1 MQDLAPSRSAS
12 GAARHTALHAGLL
25 AVAGIQLVTGLA
37 LALTPHA
44 FYDAIADFGPR
55 NEHDL
60 RDMAAFYLASA
71 VVLAVAA
78 GRPSWRAP
86 ALAMVG
92 LQFGLHAL
100 NHLLDV
106 GDADPSWIGPF
117 DLLSLVAG
125 TLLIVALYRTA
136 DRDDVQAGRRR

>member
-1 MQDLAPSRSAS
+1 MQHLASSPTARARG
-12 GAARHTALHAGLL
+12 GALRAGVL

-37 LALTPHA
+37 LALAPRA

-71 VVLAVAA
+71 IVLAVAA

-86 ALAMVG
+86 ALALVG
-92 LQFGLHAL
+92 LQFALHAL
-100 NHLLDV
+100 NHLVDV
-106 GDADPSWIGPF
+106 GDGDPGWVGPL
-117 DLLSLVAG
+117 DLVSLALGAVVLG
-125 TLLIVALYRTA
+125 GLYRESA
-136 DRDDVQAGRRR
+136 RAEAGR

>member
-1 MQDLAPSRSAS
+1 MQHLAPTSSSRVSVL
-12 GAARHTALHAGLL
+12 RVGLL
-25 AVAGIQLVTGLA
+25 AVAGVQLVTGLVLA
-37 LALTPHA
+37 LAPGA

-78 GRPSWRAP
+78 RRPSWRAP
-86 ALAMVG
+86 ALALVG
-92 LQFGLHAL
+92 LQFALHAL

-106 GDADPSWIGPF
+106 GAADPGWVGPL
-117 DLLSLVAG
+117 DLA
-125 TLLIVALYRTA
+125 TLALGALLLGGLYRA
-136 DRDDVQAGRRR
+136 AARDDDARGVR

>member
-1 MQDLAPSRSAS
+1 MQHIVPSP
-12 GAARHTALHAGLL
+12 AARALALRAGLL
-25 AVAGIQLVTGLA
+25 AIASVQLITGLV
-37 LALTPHA
+37 LAFAPGV
-44 FYDAIADFGPR
+44 FYRAIADFGPR

-71 VVLAVAA
+71 IVLAIAA

-86 ALAMVG
+86 ALALVG

-106 GDADPSWIGPF
+106 GNADPGWIGPF
-117 DLLSLVAG
+117 DLATLVLGA
-125 TLLIVALYRTA
+125 LLIGGLYREA
-136 DRDDVQAGRRR
+136 ARDDARGER

>member
-1 MQDLAPSRSAS
+1 MQRLAPSPVARA
-12 GAARHTALHAGLL
+12 GALRAGVL
-25 AVAGIQLVTGLA
+25 AVAGVQLVTGLL
-37 LALTPHA
+37 LALTPGR

-71 VVLAVAA
+71 VVLAIAA

-86 ALAMVG
+86 ALALVG

-106 GDADPSWIGPF
+106 GDADPGWIGPF
-117 DLLSLVAG
+117 DLA
-125 TLLIVALYRTA
+125 TLAVGALALGGLYRA
-136 DRDDVQAGRRR
+136 AARDEAAGPRR